1 MIEKRR
7 MFTISVFS
15 AILCTLLMVGGCATA
30 KPVVSDAE
38 YDVIVIGAGLGGLSS
53 GVHLAA
59 NGLKVLVLEQ
69 HDKVGG
75 CATSFR
81 RGEFTFESSLH
92 EMAGGG
98 AGKKDRGLYQIL
110 KATGVDQ
117 KVEIYELPHF
127 YRSIF
132 PGVDIELPSNWE
144 GFKRELRETW
154 PEESEGIEKFHRL
167 CTATMDDMMELR
179 DLFRY
184 QGTRAFLVKAMV
196 PLRQRTFF
204 AYKDK
209 TVQDVLDECFAG
221 EEIKA
226 VVSQLW
232 VYYGAPVHDQSAL
245 IFLAATE
252 SYLSDG
258 TWHIRGTSQ
267 ALSNAYADRIRE
279 LGGRVETGALVTKV
293 IMRDGLAVGVK
304 TATGKTYTGRY
315 IVANT
320 DPYQLV
326 FKLIGEEYFPEQYV
340 SRLRGL
346 EPANSLFGVYM
357 GLNVDLRELGYED
370 TEIFYSPVLDSGEL
384 YDRMMRGDFAEG
396 ALVITIYSNYGDPV
410 YAPEGKSLVTIT
422 SYSDIAVW
430 PEDRGAYRE
439 LKAGKVDEL
448 VGLASRVIP
457 ELADPRYVEVKE
469 GFTPRTIKRFT
480 MNQGGVVYGFY
491 LTPGQW
497 EKVPNCTPVSNVY
510 IASNWAQ
517 MWHGMGSAQV
527 NGWRAARLILDREGI
542 E

>member
-1 MIEKRR
+1 
-7 MFTISVFS
+7 
-15 AILCTLLMVGGCATA
+15 
-30 KPVVSDAE
+30 
-38 YDVIVIGAGLGGLSS
+38 
-53 GVHLAA
+53 
-59 NGLKVLVLEQ
+59 
-69 HDKVGG
+69 
-75 CATSFR
+75 
-81 RGEFTFESSLH
+81 
-92 EMAGGG
+92 
-98 AGKKDRGLYQIL
+98 
-110 KATGVDQ
+110 
-117 KVEIYELPHF
+117 
-127 YRSIF
+127 
-132 PGVDIELPSNWE
+132 
-144 GFKRELRETW
+144 
-154 PEESEGIEKFHRL
+154 
-167 CTATMDDMMELR
+167 MMELR

-184 QGTRAFLVKAMV
+184 QGTRALLVKAMV
-196 PLRQRTFF
+196 PFRQRTFF
-204 AYKDK
+204 AYKDR
-209 TVQDVLDECFAG
+209 TVQDVLDECFTG

-279 LGGRVETGALVTKV
+279 LGGRVETGALVTRV
-293 IMRDGLAVGVK
+293 VMRDGLAVGVK

-491 LTPGQW
+491 LTPRQW
-497 EKVPNCTPVSNVY
+497 EKVPNGTPVSNVY